1 VNLTIPS
8 ESFSS
13 ATLKQRRHAKLSPSR
28 SYNQVMTT
36 TAKASIRQILDEMPD
51 DASYRDIEYR
61 IYPRRKIDQG
71 LEDARQGRVLEQEEV
86 EKRMAKWL
94 DG

>member
-1 VNLTIPS
+1 
-8 ESFSS
+8 
-13 ATLKQRRHAKLSPSR
+13 
-28 SYNQVMTT
+28 MTV
-36 TAKASIRQILDEMPD
+36 TAKENVRQLLDEMPD
-51 DASYRDIEYR
+51 DASYRDIEYH
-61 IYPRRKIDQG
+61 IYLRRKVEQG

>member
-1 VNLTIPS
+1 
-8 ESFSS
+8 
-13 ATLKQRRHAKLSPSR
+13 
-28 SYNQVMTT
+28 MTA
-36 TAKASIRQILDEMPD
+36 TAKENIRQLLEEMPD

-61 IYPRRKIDQG
+61 IYLHRKVDQG

>member
-1 VNLTIPS
+1 
-8 ESFSS
+8 
-13 ATLKQRRHAKLSPSR
+13 
-28 SYNQVMTT
+28 MTA
-36 TAKASIRQILDEMPD
+36 TAKESVRQLLDELPD

-61 IYPRRKIDQG
+61 IYLRRKVDQG

-86 EKRMAKWL
+86 DRRLAKWL